1 MSTVC
6 GQSLR
11 NMHKGVTKRSRLLA
25 ALRSHQKKFL
35 ILPLGREELVQI
47 EEQQKV
53 QAHRRQNLDATL

>member
-1 MSTVC
+1 
-6 GQSLR
+6 
-11 NMHKGVTKRSRLLA
+11 MHKGVTKRSRLLA